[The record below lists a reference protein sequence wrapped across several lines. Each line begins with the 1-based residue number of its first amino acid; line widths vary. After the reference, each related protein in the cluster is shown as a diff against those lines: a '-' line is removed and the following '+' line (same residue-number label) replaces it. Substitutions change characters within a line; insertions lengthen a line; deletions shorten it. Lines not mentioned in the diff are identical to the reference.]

1 MRTHSTACNGIA
13 VTVIITGAVL
23 AIRVPALS
31 NDIITSNF
39 NSVVK
44 LGICRWG
51 IFEEGDPSVAIDESD
66 TQICWCVVANWL
78 RPIAPPASIG
88 LFDTQV
94 VKVVLS
100 RCWLVA
106 PVIVVTAVWAC
117 ELGNGIGFSL
127 ERNGLALRAY
137 LDVRIEP
144 APTYFEYLP
153 G

>member
-1 MRTHSTACNGIA
+1 MRTHSTPCNGIA
-13 VTVIITGAVL
+13 VAVIITGAVL
-23 AIRVPALS
+23 AIRVLALS
-31 NDIITSNF
+31 DNVITGNF

-44 LGICRWG
+44 LGTCRWG
-51 IFEEGDPSVAIDESD
+51 VLEEGDPSLAIHESD
-66 TQICWCVVANWL
+66 TQICWCIVANRL

-106 PVIVVTAVWAC
+106 PVVVVTAIRAC
-117 ELGNGIGFSL
+117 KLGNGIGFGL
-127 ERNGLALRAY
+127 DGNGLALSAY
-137 LDVRIEP
+137 LDVRIEL
-144 APTYFEYLP
+144 APTNFEHLP